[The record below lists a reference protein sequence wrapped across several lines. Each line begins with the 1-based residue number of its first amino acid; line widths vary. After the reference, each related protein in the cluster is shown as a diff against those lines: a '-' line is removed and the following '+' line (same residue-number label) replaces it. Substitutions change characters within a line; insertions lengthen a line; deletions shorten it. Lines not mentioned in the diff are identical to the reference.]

1 MKKLWI
7 IVALFCQAAMVYA
20 GEWHIDEKEKE
31 NQVKFT
37 SEVAGFSFEGVTSKV
52 DGYIYWEGTELF
64 EKNNQLL
71 FQVDLNSL
79 DTGIGKRDRD
89 MRNVLGADKWPKAIL
104 KGKIVEHE
112 PIDSVVNAYRVR
124 VKGKISLHG
133 VEREIDLPGRIVV
146 EEGRSRISA
155 EFGLKLAD
163 FDIEAPSLAAFIKVS
178 QDIRIA
184 VSFYMKHV
192 Q

>member
-1 MKKLWI
+1 MKNLWI
-7 IVALFCQAAMVYA
+7 AVALLCQAAMVHA
-20 GEWHIDEKEKE
+20 GEWHVDEKVKE

-64 EKNNQLL
+64 EKKNQLL

-112 PIDSVVNAYRVR
+112 PIDSVANAYRVR
-124 VKGKISLHG
+124 VEGKISLHG
-133 VEREIDLPGRIVV
+133 VEREIEVPGSIIV
-146 EEGRSRISA
+146 EEGRSIISA